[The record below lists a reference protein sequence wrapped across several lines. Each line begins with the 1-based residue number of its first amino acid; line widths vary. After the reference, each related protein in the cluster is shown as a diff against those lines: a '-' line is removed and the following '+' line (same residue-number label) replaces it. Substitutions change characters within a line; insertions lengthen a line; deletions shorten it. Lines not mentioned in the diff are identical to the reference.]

1 LGEIGNR
8 ANRAKA
14 LKCDGI
20 KRRSKRE
27 GTFGASRFGGAAKEQ
42 ARGGDIAI
50 GEEIVASFDQD
61 RDLFACQA
69 AMADGRWRV
78 LGRCGRNH
86 HRLGGFRRDKH
97 RH

>member
-1 LGEIGNR
+1 MGEIGNR

-27 GTFGASRFGGAAKEQ
+27 GTFGASRFGGAAKGQ
-42 ARGGDIAI
+42 ARGGDIAT

-61 RDLFACQA
+61 RDLFAVKPQWPTVV
-69 AMADGRWRV
+69 GV